1 MIINEA
7 VFSVFPTCIYMLCEH
22 LNIEYASRFGPF
34 MTMGHALD
42 ILITTLVF
50 YRTWVIKVNYVGHI
64 RFVMKMT
71 NINSSVT
78 EDHGHTMVNMS
89 RKY

>member
-7 VFSVFPTCIYMLCEH
+7 VFSVFPTCVYMLSDFF
-22 LNIEYASRFGPF
+22 NIQYASRFGPF

-42 ILITTLVF
+42 VLITTLMF
-50 YRTWVIKVNYVGHI
+50 YRTWLPKTNHVGHI

-71 NINSSVT
+71 INSSVT
-78 EDHGHTMVNMS
+78 EDPANSGNAS